1 MGAVVGGIVVI
12 VVVVLLLNVVGKV
25 VFRRKLR
32 YNRENEEIRR
42 EALEQARENR
52 KRRGKK

>member
-1 MGAVVGGIVVI
+1 MVT
-12 VVVVLLLNVVGKV
+12 VVVAIVMVVLVLNVVGKV
-25 VFRRKLR
+25 VFRRQLR

>member
-1 MGAVVGGIVVI
+1 MGTVVGAIVVI

-25 VFRRKLR
+25 VFRRQLR